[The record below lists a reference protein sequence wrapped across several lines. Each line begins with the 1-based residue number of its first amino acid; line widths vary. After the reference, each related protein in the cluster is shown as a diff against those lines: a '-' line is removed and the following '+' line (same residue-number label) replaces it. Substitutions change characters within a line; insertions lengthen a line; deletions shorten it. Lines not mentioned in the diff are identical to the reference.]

1 MDGLV
6 PKDRSGIPNRSGVPL
21 PRPSEAGAYG
31 EHKAQELGDLYYAAD
46 NYVVALE
53 YYRRALD
60 AESNGN
66 GNGNPSKNA
75 ESLLRVG
82 TQIVECLRHRGDLNE
97 AVDALHDLHRRLRP
111 HVTREQAGRLA
122 ASLALLLFER
132 GSYRPAQRA
141 ASLAYRLLRD
151 TTLNLDI
158 GRTEMI
164 FGVIALRTGDWNSA
178 REYFESAIATYRRA
192 GYGAGMAS
200 AYNSLGLLHK
210 NHCRFKEAA
219 RFLEQALRI
228 AERSGLFHDSAT
240 YVHNLGIVHEK
251 MGEWDLAEDHYRRA
265 LQMNTEVGN
274 AAGKARALFCMG
286 ALRRKRRDFAT
297 SENLLRQA
305 LAIAVERG
313 FPRETILA
321 REGLGDLY
329 ADRDLLNEA
338 RAEYETGI
346 LMADQVAPDS
356 DLTVEL
362 VRRLGD
368 VMLRLGEPETAQR
381 HGERGLAI
389 ARRLGDRIEEA
400 CSLRLLGLVAAES
413 GELTT
418 AQDRLG
424 EASRILLAIGKR
436 YELARLNLAAGLS
449 WRKRARKG
457 KSRGTLDESVAFLR
471 RAVAAY
477 ESLNLP
483 ALAARALFELSRSEL
498 LRGLVDEAVL
508 HLDHASSLLSPE
520 EDPALSRGIEEF
532 RREIEQGLIEGT
544 SAQSN
549 EFAAF
554 EEIRSVLRGR
564 DSEAAVQEV
573 LAITSRRVSAARGCV
588 AAPATHG
595 GIEVVATVGMSF
607 RVAQDLLTELERRIG
622 AARLA
627 SAPVVTSRAGADSR
641 FRDLPGATHMGPR
654 TSVAIMPLSLPSGL
668 PGYLY
673 LDRPEDGPL
682 GAFKQ
687 REINLMAVLANHVAV
702 SILELQRQRLAREN
716 TALRGRLLGSAN
728 DHGIVTRSPELLE
741 ILSLLERVGPSD
753 ATILIEGETGS
764 GKGLLAR
771 AIHASSARATKPL
784 IQVNCAAL
792 PEQLLE
798 SELFGHVQGAFTGA
812 VREKVGLFVEA
823 NGGTLFLDE
832 VDKTT
837 ITTQG
842 KLLHVLDNREVRPV
856 GGNKS
861 TKVDVRVVCA
871 TNVNLKARI
880 ARGEFLEDLYYRLN
894 DICFRVPPLRERPED
909 VPILVDHYSRRFS
922 AEMGKEIKG
931 VDQELIS
938 CLAGLKWRGN
948 VRELEKVVKR
958 MVVMA
963 NEGDM
968 LAMSLLP
975 RELLKAEEENGAEV
989 PSTLR
994 AEVAKVERRLIA
1006 QALERHN
1013 WNKLQAAKELSLS
1026 YPTLLQKIKIFR
1038 LDRRAGSRQKA

>member
-6 PKDRSGIPNRSGVPL
+6 PKDRSDPARRAVDASGNRADPDAVVG
-21 PRPSEAGAYG
+21 RD
-31 EHKAQELGDLYYAAD
+31 HKAQELGDLYFAAD

-60 AESNGN
+60 AD
-66 GNGNPSKNA
+66 SKNGA
-75 ESLLRVG
+75 PKNGENLVVIG
-82 TQIVECLRHRGDLNE
+82 TQIVECLRHRGDLGD

-111 HVTREQAGRLA
+111 HVTREQAGRLS
-122 ASLALLLFER
+122 ASLALLLFESGR
-132 GSYRPAQRA
+132 YRAAQRS
-141 ASLAYRLLRD
+141 ASLAYRLLRE

-164 FGVIALRTGDWNSA
+164 FGVIALRTGDWNAA

-192 GYGAGMAS
+192 GYEAGMAS

-228 AERSGLFHDSAT
+228 GERSGLFHDSAI

-251 MGEWDLAEDHYRRA
+251 MGDWDIAEDHYRRA

-274 AAGKARALFCMG
+274 SAGKARALFCLG
-286 ALRRKRRDFAT
+286 NLRRKRRDLAT
-297 SENLLRQA
+297 AENLIRQA
-305 LAIAVERG
+305 LALSVERG
-313 FPRETILA
+313 FPRETIIS
-321 REGLGDLY
+321 REGLGDLH
-329 ADRDLLNEA
+329 ADRDMLPEA
-338 RAEYETGI
+338 RAEYETA
-346 LMADQVAPDS
+346 LAMADQVAPES

-362 VRRLGD
+362 VRRIGD
-368 VMLRLGEPETAQR
+368 IQLRMGEIEGAVR
-381 HGERGLAI
+381 SGERALLI

-400 CSLRLLGLVAAES
+400 CALRLLGLAAAET
-413 GELTT
+413 GDLDA
-418 AQDRLG
+418 AQVRLG
-424 EASRILLAIGKR
+424 EASKILLAIGKR
-436 YELARLNLAAGLS
+436 YELARLNLSAGLA
-449 WRKRARKG
+449 WRRRARKG
-457 KSRGTLDESVAFLR
+457 KSRGILDESVAFLR
-471 RAVAAY
+471 RAAAAY
-477 ESLNLP
+477 ESLAIPTLT
-483 ALAARALFELSRSEL
+483 ARALLELARSEL
-498 LRGLVDEAVL
+498 MRGLVDEAVI
-508 HLDHASSLLSPE
+508 HLDHGTSLLSPE
-520 EDPALSRGIEEF
+520 DDPALARENEAF
-532 RREIEQGLIEGT
+532 RAEIEQGLIEGT

-549 EFAAF
+549 EFASF
-554 EEIRSVLRGR
+554 DEIRNVLRGG
-564 DSEAAVQEV
+564 DAESAVHGV
-573 LAITSRRVSAARGCV
+573 LGVTLRRVSAARGCV
-588 AAPATHG
+588 AAPAVHG
-595 GIEVVATVGMSF
+595 GIEVVASVGMSS
-607 RVAQDLLTELERRIG
+607 RVAQDLLTELEHRIG
-622 AARLA
+622 TARLI
-627 SAPVVTSRAGADSR
+627 SAPVVSSRAGADSR
-641 FRDLPGATHMGPR
+641 FRDLPGASHLNPG
-654 TSVAIMPLSLPSGL
+654 TSIAIMPLSLPSGL

-687 REINLMAVLANHVAV
+687 REINLISVLANHVAV
-702 SILELQRQRLAREN
+702 AILELQRERLAREN
-716 TALRGRLLGSAN
+716 SALRGRLLGTAN

-741 ILSLLERVGPSD
+741 ILALLERVGPSD

-771 AIHASSARATKPL
+771 AIHSSSARADKPL

-837 ITTQG
+837 ITIQG
-842 KLLHVLDNREVRPV
+842 KLLQVLDNREVRPV

-861 TKVDVRVVCA
+861 AKVDVRVLCA

-909 VPILVDHYSRRFS
+909 VPILVEHYCRRFA

-931 VDQELIS
+931 MDQDLVAT
-938 CLAGLKWRGN
+938 LAGLQWRGN

-958 MVVMA
+958 LVVMA
-963 NEGDM
+963 NDGDT
-968 LAMSLLP
+968 LSLRLLP
-975 RELLKAEEENGAEV
+975 RDLLQEEATGDEP
-989 PSTLR
+989 PSLR
-994 AEVAKVERRLIA
+994 SEVAKVERRLIS

-1026 YPTLLQKIKIFR
+1026 YPTLLQKIKLFR
-1038 LDRRAGSRQKA
+1038 LDRRLQQRQKA

>member
-6 PKDRSGIPNRSGVPL
+6 PKDRSHIPNVTGGSSLRRGV
-21 PRPSEAGAYG
+21 SAGASG
-31 EHKAQELGDLYYAAD
+31 DHKAQELGDLYFAAD

-60 AESNGN
+60 AEFHRNG
-66 GNGNPSKNA
+66 STDQ
-75 ESLLRVG
+75 ETLLRIG
-82 TQIVECLRHRGDLNE
+82 TQIVECLRHRGDLAE

-111 HVTREQAGRLA
+111 HVTREQIGRLS
-122 ASLALLLFER
+122 ASMALLLFER
-132 GSYRPAQRA
+132 GRYRAAQRSA
-141 ASLAYRLLRD
+141 TLAYRLLRD

-164 FGVIALRTGDWNSA
+164 FGVIALRTGDWNAA

-192 GYGAGMAS
+192 GYEAGMAS

-210 NHCRFKEAA
+210 NQCRFKEAA
-219 RFLEQALRI
+219 RFLEQANRI
-228 AERSGLFHDSAT
+228 AERAGLFHDSAT

-251 MGEWDLAEDHYRRA
+251 MGEWDLAEEHYRRG
-265 LQMNTEVGN
+265 LQMNTDVGN
-274 AAGKARALFCMG
+274 TAGKARALFCLG
-286 ALRRKRRDFAT
+286 CLRRKRRDFAAAE
-297 SENLLRQA
+297 SYLHQSLA
-305 LAIAVERG
+305 LAVERG

-329 ADRDLLNEA
+329 ADRDLLREA
-338 RAEYETGI
+338 KAEYETG
-346 LMADQVAPDS
+346 LAMADQVAPDS

-368 VMLRLGEPETAQR
+368 AQLRLGEQEAAVR
-381 HGERGLAI
+381 CGERALAI

-400 CSLRLLGLVAAES
+400 CSLRLLGLAAAEA
-413 GELTT
+413 GDLTA
-418 AQDRLG
+418 AQERLG
-424 EASRILLAIGKR
+424 EASRILIAVGKR
-436 YELARLNLAAGLS
+436 YELAKLNMSAGLA
-449 WRKRARKG
+449 WRRRARKG
-457 KSRGTLDESVAFLR
+457 KSRGLIDESVACLR

-477 ESLNLP
+477 ESLGLP
-483 ALAARALFELSRSEL
+483 TVAARGLLELSRSEL
-498 LRGLVDEAVL
+498 MRGLVDEAVI
-508 HLDHASSLLSPE
+508 HVDHATSLLTPE
-520 EDPALSRGIEEF
+520 DDPALAQEIEAFRG
-532 RREIEQGLIEGT
+532 EIEQGLIEGT
-544 SAQSN
+544 SSQTN
-549 EFAAF
+549 EFSAF
-554 EEIRSVLRGR
+554 EETRNILRGR
-564 DSEAAVQEV
+564 DAEVSVQEM
-573 LAITSRRVSAARGCV
+573 LAVTARRVSAARGCV
-588 AAPATHG
+588 AAPATAG
-595 GIEVVATVGMSF
+595 GIEVVASIGMSF
-607 RVAQDLLTELERRIG
+607 RAGQDLLTELERRIG

-627 SAPVVTSRAGADSR
+627 TAPVVTSRAGSDAR
-641 FRDLPGATHMGPR
+641 FRDLPGPVAINPR
-654 TSVAIMPLSLPSGL
+654 ASVAILPLSLPSGL
-668 PGYLY
+668 PGFLY
-673 LDRPEDGPL
+673 LDRPDDGPL

-687 REINLMAVLANHVAV
+687 REINLISVLANYVAV
-702 SILELQRQRLAREN
+702 AILELQRQRLAKEN

-771 AIHASSARATKPL
+771 AIHASSARANKPL

-837 ITTQG
+837 ITIQG
-842 KLLHVLDNREVRPV
+842 KLLQVLDNREVRPV
-856 GGNKS
+856 GGNKAS
-861 TKVDVRVVCA
+861 KVDVRVICA
-871 TNVNLKARI
+871 TNANLKSRI

-909 VPILVDHYSRRFS
+909 VPVLLEHYCRRF
-922 AEMGKEIKG
+922 AGEMGKDIRG
-931 VDQELIS
+931 VDQELVAT
-938 CLAGLKWRGN
+938 LAGLPWRGN

-963 NEGDM
+963 NDGD
-968 LAMSLLP
+968 SLSLRLMP
-975 RELLKAEEENGAEV
+975 KELLNPSEEASDA
-989 PSTLR
+989 PSTLK
-994 AEVAKVERRLIA
+994 AEVAKVERRLIG

-1026 YPTLLQKIKIFR
+1026 YPTLLQKIKLFR
-1038 LDRRAGSRQKA
+1038 LDRRLQARQKA

>member
-6 PKDRSGIPNRSGVPL
+6 PKDRSGL
-21 PRPSEAGAYG
+21 PRRAQGGTTPRVVNGNGS
-31 EHKAQELGDLYYAAD
+31 EHKAQELGDLYFAAD

-53 YYRRALD
+53 YYRRAL
-60 AESNGN
+60 ESEAGD
-66 GNGNPSKNA
+66 GPKDR
-75 ESLLRVG
+75 ETLVRIG

-111 HVTREQAGRLA
+111 HVTPEQAGRLS

-132 GSYRPAQRA
+132 GRYRPAQRA

-164 FGVIALRTGDWNSA
+164 FGVIALRTGDWNAA

-192 GYGAGMAS
+192 GYDAGMAS

-210 NHCRFKEAA
+210 NHCRFKESA

-251 MGEWDLAEDHYRRA
+251 MGEWDLAEEHYRRA

-274 AAGKARALFCMG
+274 TVGKARSLFCLG
-286 ALRRKRRDFAT
+286 NLRRKHRDFAT
-297 SENLLRQA
+297 AENLIRQA
-305 LAIAVERG
+305 LALAVERG
-313 FPRETILA
+313 FPRETVLS

-329 ADRDLLNEA
+329 ADRDQLTEA
-338 RAEYETGI
+338 LAEYETG
-346 LMADQVAPDS
+346 LALADQVAIDS

-362 VRRLGD
+362 VRRIGD
-368 VMLRLGEPETAQR
+368 AQLRMGDLEAAGRSGDRA
-381 HGERGLAI
+381 LAI

-400 CSLRLLGLVAAES
+400 CSLRLVGLVAAEA
-413 GELTT
+413 GDLAVAEERLT
-418 AQDRLG
+418 
-424 EASRILLAIGKR
+424 EASRTLLLIGKR
-436 YELARLNLAAGLS
+436 YELAKLNFWAGLA
-449 WRKRARKG
+449 WRRRARKG
-457 KSRGTLDESVAFLR
+457 KSRSILDESVSYLR

-477 ESLNLP
+477 ESLGLP
-483 ALAARALFELSRSEL
+483 PLTARALLELSRSEL
-498 LRGLVDEAVL
+498 MRGLVDEAVL
-508 HLDHASSLLSPE
+508 HLDHAASLLSPE
-520 EDPALSRGIEEF
+520 DDPALAHEIEEF
-532 RREIEQGLIEGT
+532 RAETEQGLIEGT

-554 EEIRSVLRGR
+554 EEIRTVLRGG
-564 DSEAAVQEV
+564 DAEAAVQEV
-573 LAITSRRVSAARGCV
+573 LAVTARRVSAARGCV
-588 AAPATHG
+588 AAPAVQG
-595 GIEVVATVGMSF
+595 GIEVVASVGMSF
-607 RVAQDLLTELERRIG
+607 RAAQDLLTELERRIG

-627 SAPVVTSRAGADSR
+627 SAPVVTSRAGADPR
-641 FRDLPGATHMGPR
+641 FRDFPGSTHLSSR
-654 TSVAIMPLSLPSGL
+654 TSLAILPLTLPSGL

-673 LDRPEDGPL
+673 LDRPDDGPL
-682 GAFKQ
+682 GALKQ
-687 REINLMAVLANHVAV
+687 REINLIAVLANHVAV
-702 SILELQRQRLAREN
+702 AILELQRQRLAREN
-716 TALRGRLLGSAN
+716 SALRGRLLGSAN

-771 AIHASSARATKPL
+771 AIHASSTRATKPL

-792 PEQLLE
+792 PEHLLE

-856 GGNKS
+856 GGNRS

-909 VPILVDHYSRRFS
+909 VPLLVEHYTRRF
-922 AEMGKEIKG
+922 AGEMAKEIRG
-931 VDQELIS
+931 VDQDLVAT
-938 CLAGLKWRGN
+938 LAGLRWRGN

-963 NEGDM
+963 NDTDT
-968 LAMSLLP
+968 LSLRLLP
-975 RELLKAEEENGAEV
+975 KELLKSEDENGDGPA
-989 PSTLR
+989 TLR
-994 AEVAKVERRLIA
+994 SEVLKVERRLIA

-1026 YPTLLQKIKIFR
+1026 YPTLLQKIKLFR
-1038 LDRRAGSRQKA
+1038 LDRRLPTRQKA

>member
-6 PKDRSGIPNRSGVPL
+6 PKDRSDIPHRTVGAPGHRAS
-21 PRPSEAGAYG
+21 SDAGAYG
-31 EHKAQELGDLYYAAD
+31 EHKAQELGDLYFAAD

-60 AESNGN
+60 AGPKADTPEDREN
-66 GNGNPSKNA
+66 
-75 ESLLRVG
+75 LLRIG
-82 TQIVECLRHRGDLNE
+82 TQIVECLRHRGDLAD
-97 AVDALHDLHRRLRP
+97 AVDSLHDLHRRLRP
-111 HVTREQAGRLA
+111 HVTREQAGRLS

-132 GSYRPAQRA
+132 GRYKPAQRA
-141 ASLAYRLLRD
+141 ATLAYRLLRD

-164 FGVIALRTGDWNSA
+164 FGVIALRTGDWNAA

-192 GYGAGMAS
+192 GYDAGMAS

-228 AERSGLFHDSAT
+228 GERSGLFHDSAV

-251 MGEWDLAEDHYRRA
+251 MGDWDVAEDHYRRG

-274 AAGKARALFCMG
+274 PVGKARALFCLG
-286 ALRRKRRDFAT
+286 NLRRKRRDFSTAE
-297 SENLLRQA
+297 SLLRQA
-305 LAIAVERG
+305 LALAVERG
-313 FPRETILA
+313 FPRETVLS

-329 ADRDLLNEA
+329 ADRDQLNEA
-338 RAEYETGI
+338 RAEYETA
-346 LMADQVAPDS
+346 LAMTDQFAPDS

-368 VMLRLGEPETAQR
+368 CQLRMGEVDAAR
-381 HGERGLAI
+381 RNGERGLAI

-400 CSLRLLGLVAAES
+400 CSLRLLGLVAAEA
-413 GELTT
+413 GEFPA
-418 AQDRLG
+418 AQERLG

-436 YELARLNLAAGLS
+436 YELARLNMGAGLA
-449 WRKRARKG
+449 WRRRARKG
-457 KSRGTLDESVAFLR
+457 KSRAILDESVGYLR

-477 ESLNLP
+477 ESLALP
-483 ALAARALFELSRSEL
+483 VLTARALLELSRSEL
-498 LRGLVDEAVL
+498 MRGLVDEAVL
-508 HLDHASSLLSPE
+508 HLDHATSLLSPE
-520 EDPALSRGIEEF
+520 DDPPLAREIEEF
-532 RREIEQGLIEGT
+532 RGEIEQGLIEGT

-554 EEIRSVLRGR
+554 EEVRSVLRGG
-564 DSEAAVQEV
+564 DAEQAIQEV
-573 LAITSRRVSAARGCV
+573 LSVTARRVSAVRGCV
-588 AAPATHG
+588 AAPAVSG
-595 GIEVVATVGMSF
+595 GIEVVASVGMSF
-607 RVAQDLLTELERRIG
+607 RVAQDLLSELERRVG
-622 AARLA
+622 SARLA
-627 SAPVVTSRAGADSR
+627 SAPVVTSRTGADAR
-641 FRDLPGATHMGPR
+641 FRDMPGMSHLSPK
-654 TSVAIMPLSLPSGL
+654 TSMAIMPLSLPSGL

-673 LDRPEDGPL
+673 LDRPEEGTLGP
-682 GAFKQ
+682 FKQ
-687 REINLMAVLANHVAV
+687 REINLIAVLANHVAV
-702 SILELQRQRLAREN
+702 AILELQRQRLAREN

-728 DHGIVTRSPELLE
+728 DHGIVTRSPELLG

-823 NGGTLFLDE
+823 SGGTLFLDE

-837 ITTQG
+837 ITIQG
-842 KLLHVLDNREVRPV
+842 KLLQVLDNREVRPV

-871 TNVNLKARI
+871 TNVNLKAKI

-909 VPILVDHYSRRFS
+909 VPPLIEHYSRRF
-922 AEMGKEIKG
+922 AGEMHKDIRG
-931 VDQELIS
+931 VDQDLIAV
-938 CLAGLKWRGN
+938 LAGLPWRGN

-958 MVVMA
+958 LVVMA
-963 NEGDM
+963 NDGDTLSM
-968 LAMSLLP
+968 ELLP
-975 RELLKAEEENGAEV
+975 RDMMKPEEENGDSPA
-989 PSTLR
+989 TLR
-994 AEVAKVERRLIA
+994 SEVAKVERRLIS

-1013 WNKLQAAKELSLS
+1013 WNKVQAAKELSLS

-1038 LDRRAGSRQKA
+1038 LDRRLQPRQKA

>member
-6 PKDRSGIPNRSGVPL
+6 PKDRSDIPHRTVGAPVP
-21 PRPSEAGAYG
+21 RASFDAGAYG

-60 AESNGN
+60 AGPKGDSPQNREN
-66 GNGNPSKNA
+66 
-75 ESLLRVG
+75 LLRIG
-82 TQIVECLRHRGDLNE
+82 TQIVECLRHRGDLAD
-97 AVDALHDLHRRLRP
+97 AVDSLHDLHRRLRP

-132 GSYRPAQRA
+132 GRYRPAQRA

-164 FGVIALRTGDWNSA
+164 FGVIALRTGDWNAA

-192 GYGAGMAS
+192 GYDAGMAS

-228 AERSGLFHDSAT
+228 GERAGLFHDSAT

-251 MGEWDLAEDHYRRA
+251 MGDWDIAEDHYRRG

-274 AAGKARALFCMG
+274 PVGKARALFCLG
-286 ALRRKRRDFAT
+286 NLRRKRRDFAT
-297 SENLLRQA
+297 AENLIRQA
-305 LAIAVERG
+305 LAISVERG
-313 FPRETILA
+313 FPRETILS
-321 REGLGDLY
+321 REGLGDIF
-329 ADRDLLNEA
+329 ADRDMLPEA
-338 RAEYETGI
+338 LAEYQTG
-346 LMADQVAPDS
+346 LAMADQVAPDS

-368 VMLRLGEPETAQR
+368 AQLRMGEVEAAVKS
-381 HGERGLAI
+381 GERGLAI

-400 CSLRLLGLVAAES
+400 CSLRLLGLAAAEA
-413 GELTT
+413 GDLTA
-418 AQDRLG
+418 AQARLG
-424 EASRILLAIGKR
+424 DASRILLAIGKR
-436 YELARLNLAAGLS
+436 YELARLNMGAGLA
-449 WRKRARKG
+449 WRRRARKG
-457 KSRGTLDESVAFLR
+457 KSRGILDESVGYLR

-477 ESLNLP
+477 ESLALP
-483 ALAARALFELSRSEL
+483 ALTARALLELSRSEL
-498 LRGLVDEAVL
+498 MRSLVDDAVL

-520 EDPALSRGIEEF
+520 DDPALAREIEEF
-532 RREIEQGLIEGT
+532 RSEIEQGLIEGT

-554 EEIRSVLRGR
+554 EEVRSVLRGG
-564 DSEAAVQEV
+564 DAEAAVQEV
-573 LAITSRRVSAARGCV
+573 LAVTARRVSATRACV
-588 AAPATHG
+588 AAPAVHG
-595 GIEVVATVGMSF
+595 GIEIVASIGMSF
-607 RVAQDLLTELERRIG
+607 RVAQDLLNELDRRIG
-622 AARLA
+622 TARLGA
-627 SAPVVTSRAGADSR
+627 APVVTSRAGADAR
-641 FRDLPGATHMGPR
+641 FRDMPGVTHLGPR
-654 TSVAIMPLSLPSGL
+654 TSFAIMPLSLPSGL

-673 LDRPEDGPL
+673 LDRQEEGPL
-682 GAFKQ
+682 GPFKQ
-687 REINLMAVLANHVAV
+687 REINLIAVLANHVAV
-702 SILELQRQRLAREN
+702 AILELSRQRLSREN

-764 GKGLLAR
+764 GKGLLAK

-823 NGGTLFLDE
+823 SGGTLFLDE

-837 ITTQG
+837 ITIQG
-842 KLLHVLDNREVRPV
+842 KLLQVLDNREVRPV

-871 TNVNLKARI
+871 TNVNLKAKI

-909 VPILVDHYSRRFS
+909 VPPLVEHYCRRF
-922 AEMGKEIKG
+922 AGEMGKDIRG
-931 VDQELIS
+931 VDQELVAL
-938 CLAGLKWRGN
+938 LAGLPWRGN

-958 MVVMA
+958 LVVMA
-963 NEGDM
+963 NDGDR
-968 LAMSLLP
+968 LTVDLLP
-975 RELLKAEEENGAEV
+975 RDLLKHEEENGDS

-1013 WNKLQAAKELSLS
+1013 WNKLQAARELSLS

-1038 LDRRAGSRQKA
+1038 LDRRVLPRQKA

>member
-6 PKDRSGIPNRSGVPL
+6 PKHRSDVLHRTNGSL
-21 PRPSEAGAYG
+21 PRPADASAHG
-31 EHKAQELGDLYYAAD
+31 EHKAQELGDLYFAAD

-60 AESNGN
+60 AESNGA
-66 GNGNPSKNA
+66 GAGPKNTEA
-75 ESLLRVG
+75 LLRIG

-97 AVDALHDLHRRLRP
+97 AVDALHDLHKRLRP
-111 HVTREQAGRLA
+111 HVTREQAGRLS

-132 GSYRPAQRA
+132 GRYRAAQRS
-141 ASLAYRLLRD
+141 ASLAYRLLRE

-164 FGVIALRTGDWNSA
+164 FGVIALRTGDWNAA

-192 GYGAGMAS
+192 GYDAGMAS

-228 AERSGLFHDSAT
+228 GERSGLFHDSAT

-251 MGEWDLAEDHYRRA
+251 MGEWDLAEEHYRRA
-265 LQMNTEVGN
+265 LQMHTEVGN
-274 AAGKARALFCMG
+274 AGGKARALFCMG
-286 ALRRKRRDFAT
+286 NLRRKRRDFSGA
-297 SENLLRQA
+297 ENLLRQA
-305 LAIAVERG
+305 LAIALDRS
-313 FPRETILA
+313 FPRETVLA

-329 ADRDLLNEA
+329 ADRDQLTEA
-338 RAEYETGI
+338 RAELETA
-346 LMADQVAPDS
+346 LALSDQFAPDS
-356 DLTVEL
+356 DLTVEV

-368 VMLRLGEPETAQR
+368 VQLRMGEGEAAQR
-381 HGERGLAI
+381 NGERALAI

-400 CSLRLLGLVAAES
+400 CSLRLLGLVAVEH
-413 GELTT
+413 GDLPVG
-418 AQDRLG
+418 QDRLG

-436 YELARLNLAAGLS
+436 FELARLNMAAGLS
-449 WRKRARKG
+449 WRRRARKG
-457 KSRGTLDESVAFLR
+457 KSRATIDDSVAYLR

-477 ESLNLP
+477 ESLGLP
-483 ALAARALFELSRSEL
+483 AHAARALLELSRSEL
-498 LRGLVDEAVL
+498 MRGLVDEAVL
-508 HLDHASSLLSPE
+508 HLDHASSVLSPE
-520 EDPALSRGIEEF
+520 EDPVLAREIEEF
-532 RREIEQGLIEGT
+532 RAEIEQGLIEGT

-564 DSEAAVQEV
+564 DSEAAVSEV
-573 LAITSRRVSAARGCV
+573 LGITARRVSAARGCV
-588 AAPATHG
+588 AAPAPHG
-595 GIEVVATVGMSF
+595 GIEIVATIGMSF

-627 SAPVVTSRAGADSR
+627 SAPVVTSRAGADAR
-641 FRDLPGATHMGPR
+641 FRDLPGTTHLSPR
-654 TSVAIMPLSLPSGL
+654 TSVAMMPLSLPSGL

-673 LDRPEDGPL
+673 LDRPDDGPL

-687 REINLMAVLANHVAV
+687 REINLIAVLANHVAV
-702 SILELQRQRLAREN
+702 AILELQRQRLAREN

-764 GKGLLAR
+764 GKGLLTR
-771 AIHASSARATKPL
+771 AVHASSARATRPL

-837 ITTQG
+837 ITIQG
-842 KLLHVLDNREVRPV
+842 KLLQVLDNREVRPV

-871 TNVNLKARI
+871 TNVNLKQRI

-909 VPILVDHYSRRFS
+909 VPLLIEHYVRRFS
-922 AEMGKEIKG
+922 AEMGKEIRG
-931 VDQELIS
+931 VDHDLVATM
-938 CLAGLKWRGN
+938 AGLKWRGN

-958 MVVMA
+958 MVVLA
-963 NEGDM
+963 NEGDT
-968 LAMSLLP
+968 LSLRLLP
-975 RELLKAEEENGAEV
+975 RELMQAEEDNADA
-989 PSTLR
+989 PATLR

-1006 QALERHN
+1006 SALERHN
-1013 WNKLQAAKELSLS
+1013 WNKVQAAKELSLS
-1026 YPTLLQKIKIFR
+1026 YPTLLQKIKLFR
-1038 LDRRAGSRQKA
+1038 LDRRLQTRQRA

>member
-6 PKDRSGIPNRSGVPL
+6 PKDRSGL
-21 PRPSEAGAYG
+21 PRRSQGGTAPRVVVNGNGS
-31 EHKAQELGDLYYAAD
+31 EHKAQELGDLYFAAD

-60 AESNGN
+60 SDAGDAPRDREG
-66 GNGNPSKNA
+66 
-75 ESLLRVG
+75 LLRVG
-82 TQIVECLRHRGDLNE
+82 TQIVECLRHRGDLTE

-111 HVTREQAGRLA
+111 HVTREQAGRLS

-132 GSYRPAQRA
+132 GRYRPAQRA

-164 FGVIALRTGDWNSA
+164 FGVIALRTGDWNAA

-192 GYGAGMAS
+192 GYDAGMAS

-228 AERSGLFHDSAT
+228 SERSGLFHDSAT

-274 AAGKARALFCMG
+274 TVGKARSLFCLG
-286 ALRRKRRDFAT
+286 NLRRKRRDFAT
-297 SENLLRQA
+297 AENLLHQA
-305 LAIAVERG
+305 LALAVERG
-313 FPRETILA
+313 FPRETVLA

-329 ADRDLLNEA
+329 ADRDQLREA
-338 RAEYETGI
+338 LAEYETG
-346 LMADQVAPDS
+346 LALADQVAIDS

-362 VRRLGD
+362 VRRIGD
-368 VMLRLGEPETAQR
+368 AQLRMGDLEAAGRSGDRA
-381 HGERGLAI
+381 LAI

-400 CSLRLLGLVAAES
+400 CSLRLVGLVAAEA
-413 GELTT
+413 GEL
-418 AQDRLG
+418 AVAEERLT
-424 EASRILLAIGKR
+424 EASRTLLLIGKR
-436 YELARLNLAAGLS
+436 YELAKLNFGAGLE
-449 WRKRARKG
+449 WRRRARRG
-457 KSRGTLDESVAFLR
+457 KSRTILDESVAYFR

-477 ESLNLP
+477 ESLGLP
-483 ALAARALFELSRSEL
+483 PLTARALLELSRSEL
-498 LRGLVDEAVL
+498 MRGLVDEAVL
-508 HLDHASSLLSPE
+508 HLDHAASLLSPE
-520 EDPALSRGIEEF
+520 DDPALAHEIEEF
-532 RREIEQGLIEGT
+532 RAETEQGLIEGT

-554 EEIRSVLRGR
+554 EEIRAVLRGG
-564 DSEAAVQEV
+564 DAEAAVQEV
-573 LAITSRRVSAARGCV
+573 LAVTVRRVSAARGCV
-588 AAPATHG
+588 AAPAVQG
-595 GIEVVATVGMSF
+595 GIEVVASVGMSF
-607 RVAQDLLTELERRIG
+607 RAAQDLLTELERRIG

-627 SAPVVTSRAGADSR
+627 SAPVVTSRAGADPR
-641 FRDLPGATHMGPR
+641 FRDLPGSTHLSPR
-654 TSVAIMPLSLPSGL
+654 TSLAILPLALPSGL

-673 LDRPEDGPL
+673 LDRPDDGPL
-682 GAFKQ
+682 GALKQ
-687 REINLMAVLANHVAV
+687 REINLIAVLANHVAV
-702 SILELQRQRLAREN
+702 AILELQRQRLAREN
-716 TALRGRLLGSAN
+716 SALRGRLLGSAN

-771 AIHASSARATKPL
+771 AIHSSSTRATKPL

-792 PEQLLE
+792 PEHLLE

-856 GGNKS
+856 GGNRS

-909 VPILVDHYSRRFS
+909 VPILVEHYTRRF
-922 AEMGKEIKG
+922 AGEMGKEIRG
-931 VDQELIS
+931 VDQDLVRT
-938 CLAGLKWRGN
+938 LAGLRWRGN

-963 NEGDM
+963 NDTDT
-968 LAMSLLP
+968 LSLRLLP
-975 RELLKAEEENGAEV
+975 KELLRSEDENSDGPA
-989 PSTLR
+989 TLR
-994 AEVAKVERRLIA
+994 AEVLKVERRLIA

-1026 YPTLLQKIKIFR
+1026 YPTLLQKIKLFR
-1038 LDRRAGSRQKA
+1038 LDRRLPTRQKA

>member
-6 PKDRSGIPNRSGVPL
+6 PKDRSHIPNTTAGAPQ
-21 PRPSEAGAYG
+21 PRAGIEAGAAG
-31 EHKAQELGDLYYAAD
+31 EHKAQELGDLYFAAD

-60 AESNGN
+60 AEFRREGAASQ
-66 GNGNPSKNA
+66 
-75 ESLLRVG
+75 ESLLRIG
-82 TQIVECLRHRGDLNE
+82 TQIVECLRHRGDLSE

-111 HVTREQAGRLA
+111 HVTREQIGRLS

-132 GSYRPAQRA
+132 GRYRAAQRSA
-141 ASLAYRLLRD
+141 ALAYRLLRD

-192 GYGAGMAS
+192 GYEAGMAS

-210 NHCRFKEAA
+210 NQCRFKESA

-251 MGEWDLAEDHYRRA
+251 MGEWDLAEEHYRRA

-274 AAGKARALFCMG
+274 TAAKARALFCLG
-286 ALRRKRRDFAT
+286 NLRRKRRDFAT
-297 SENLLRQA
+297 AETLLQQSLA
-305 LAIAVERG
+305 LAVEKG

-321 REGLGDLY
+321 REGLGDLF
-329 ADRDLLNEA
+329 ADRELLREA
-338 RAEYETGI
+338 KAEYETG
-346 LMADQVAPDS
+346 LAMADQVAPDS

-368 VMLRLGEPETAQR
+368 AQLRLGEIEPAVR
-381 HGERGLAI
+381 SGERALGI

-400 CSLRLLGLVAAES
+400 CSLRLLGLAGAEAGDMSAAQE
-413 GELTT
+413 
-418 AQDRLG
+418 RLG
-424 EASRILLAIGKR
+424 ESSRILLAIGKR
-436 YELARLNLAAGLS
+436 YELAKLNMAAGLA
-449 WRKRARKG
+449 WRRRARKG
-457 KSRGTLDESVAFLR
+457 KSRGVIDESVAFLR

-477 ESLNLP
+477 ESLGLP
-483 ALAARALFELSRSEL
+483 TLAARALLELSRSEL
-498 LRGLVDEAVL
+498 MRGLVDEAVI
-508 HLDHASSLLSPE
+508 HVDHASSLMSPE
-520 EDPALSRGIEEF
+520 EDPGLAREIEEF
-532 RREIEQGLIEGT
+532 RAEIEQGLIEGT

-549 EFAAF
+549 DFAAF
-554 EEIRSVLRGR
+554 EETRNILRGG
-564 DSEAAVQEV
+564 DAESAVQEM
-573 LAITSRRVSAARGCV
+573 LTLTARRVSAIRGCV
-588 AAPATHG
+588 AAPAASG
-595 GIEVVATVGMSF
+595 GIEVVASIGMSY
-607 RVAQDLLTELERRIG
+607 RTGQDLLTELERRIG

-627 SAPVVTSRAGADSR
+627 TAPVVTSRAGSDSR
-641 FRDLPGATHMGPR
+641 FRDMPSGAQIHPKA
-654 TSVAIMPLSLPSGL
+654 SVAILPLSLPSGL

-673 LDRPEDGPL
+673 LDRPDDGPL
-682 GAFKQ
+682 GPFKQ
-687 REINLMAVLANHVAV
+687 REINLISVLANYVAV

-716 TALRGRLLGSAN
+716 TALRGRLIGSAN
-728 DHGIVTRSPELLE
+728 NHGIVTRSPELIE

-753 ATILIEGETGS
+753 TTILIEGETGS
-764 GKGLLAR
+764 GKGILAR
-771 AIHASSARATKPL
+771 AIHASSNRATKPL

-837 ITTQG
+837 ITIQG
-842 KLLHVLDNREVRPV
+842 KLLQVLDNREVRPV
-856 GGNKS
+856 GGNRAS
-861 TKVDVRVVCA
+861 KVDVRVICA
-871 TNVNLKARI
+871 TNANLKTRI
-880 ARGEFLEDLYYRLN
+880 SRGEFLEDLYYRLN

-909 VPILVDHYSRRFS
+909 IPLLVEHYCRRF
-922 AEMGKEIKG
+922 AGEMDKDIRG
-931 VDQELIS
+931 VEQELIAT
-938 CLAGLKWRGN
+938 LAGLPWRGN

-963 NEGDM
+963 NDGD
-968 LAMSLLP
+968 SLSLRLMP
-975 RELLKAEEENGAEV
+975 RELLKTEAESSDT
-989 PSTLR
+989 PCTLK
-994 AEVAKVERRLIA
+994 AEVAKVERRLIG

-1013 WNKLQAAKELSLS
+1013 WNKLQTAKELSLS
-1026 YPTLLQKIKIFR
+1026 YPTLLQKIKTFQ
-1038 LDRRAGSRQKA
+1038 LDRRLQPRQKA

>member
-6 PKDRSGIPNRSGVPL
+6 PRDRPDLPGRSRDGGDRTMPRGGAVSGT
-21 PRPSEAGAYG
+21 G
-31 EHKAQELGDLYYAAD
+31 EHKAQELGDLYFAAD

-60 AESNGN
+60 AES
-66 GNGNPSKNA
+66 KD
-75 ESLLRVG
+75 ESLEGRERQLRIG
-82 TQIVECLRHRGDLNE
+82 TQIVECLRHRGDLDE

-111 HVTREQAGRLA
+111 QVTREQAGRLS
-122 ASLALLLFER
+122 ASLALLMFER
-132 GSYRPAQRA
+132 GRYRPAQRA
-141 ASLAYRLLRD
+141 ASLAYRLLRE
-151 TTLNLDI
+151 TPLNLDI

-164 FGVIALRTGDWNSA
+164 FGVIALRTGAWTEA

-192 GYGAGMAS
+192 GYDAGMAS

-210 NHCRFKEAA
+210 NQCRFKEAA

-228 AERSGLFHDSAT
+228 GERAGLFHDSAI

-251 MGEWDLAEDHYRRA
+251 MGDWDLAEEHYRRA

-274 AAGKARALFCMG
+274 LAGKARAIYCLG
-286 ALRRKRRDFAT
+286 NLRRKRRDFAAAET
-297 SENLLRQA
+297 LLRQSLA
-305 LAIAVERG
+305 LSVERG
-313 FPRETILA
+313 LPRETILS
-321 REGLGDLY
+321 REGLGDLL
-329 ADRDLLNEA
+329 ADRDQLAEA
-338 RAEYETGI
+338 RAEYETG
-346 LMADQVAPDS
+346 LVMAEQVAAES
-356 DLTVEL
+356 DLVVEL
-362 VRRLGD
+362 LRRLGD
-368 VMLRLGEPETAQR
+368 VELRMGEGDAANR
-381 HGERGLAI
+381 HGERALAI

-400 CSLRLLGLVAAES
+400 CSIRLLGLVAAEQ
-413 GELTT
+413 GDFTA
-418 AQDRLG
+418 AQDRLT

-436 YELARLNLAAGLS
+436 YELARLNLSAGLA
-449 WRKRARKG
+449 WRRRARRG
-457 KSRGTLDESVAFLR
+457 KSRNILDESVGYLR

-477 ESLNLP
+477 ESLALP
-483 ALAARALFELSRSEL
+483 TLTARALLELSRSEL
-498 LRGLVDEAVL
+498 MRGLVDEAVL
-508 HLDHASSLLSPE
+508 HVDHASSLLTPE
-520 EDPALSRGIEEF
+520 DDPELAREIEAFRG
-532 RREIEQGLIEGT
+532 EIEQGLIEGT
-544 SAQSN
+544 SAQTN

-554 EEIRSVLRGR
+554 EEIRGILRGT
-564 DSEAAVQEV
+564 DAEAAVQQILGV
-573 LAITSRRVSAARGCV
+573 ITRRASAARGCV
-588 AAPATHG
+588 AAPAMHG
-595 GIEVVATVGMSF
+595 GSEVIAAAGMSA
-607 RVAQDLLTELERRIG
+607 RLAQDLLTEMERRIG

-627 SAPVVTSRAGADSR
+627 SAPVVTSRAGADAR
-641 FRDLPGATHMGPR
+641 FRDLPGSTHVGPR
-654 TSVAIMPLSLPSGL
+654 TSIAIMPLSLPSGL

-673 LDRPEDGPL
+673 LDRPEEGPL
-682 GAFKQ
+682 GPFKQ
-687 REINLMAVLANHVAV
+687 REINLMAVLANYVAV
-702 SILELQRQRLAREN
+702 AILELQRQRLAKEN
-716 TALRGRLLGSAN
+716 SALKGRLLGSAN
-728 DHGIVTRSPELLE
+728 DYGIVTRSPELLE

-771 AIHASSARATKPL
+771 AIHASSNRAGKSL

-812 VREKVGLFVEA
+812 VREKVGLLVEA
-823 NGGTLFLDE
+823 EGGTLFLDE

-842 KLLHVLDNREVRPV
+842 KLLQVLDNKEVRPV

-909 VPILVDHYSRRFS
+909 VPILVDHYTRRF
-922 AEMGKEIKG
+922 AGEMGKEIRG
-931 VDQELIS
+931 VEQDLVAT
-938 CLAGLKWRGN
+938 LASLPWRGN

-958 MVVMA
+958 LVVMA
-963 NEGDM
+963 NDGEP
-968 LAMSLLP
+968 LSLQHLP
-975 RELLKAEEENGAEV
+975 KELLRGEEQNGDGPA
-989 PSTLR
+989 TLR
-994 AEVAKVERRLIA
+994 SEVAKVERRLIS

-1026 YPTLLQKIKIFR
+1026 YPTLLQKIKVFH
-1038 LDRRAGSRQKA
+1038 LDRRATVRQKA